1 MHIRIS
7 GHCIIKI
14 SYYPNIL
21 FSICYSPFTI
31 HHSPFMSH
39 SKFYSSLLLL
49 IILNAIIKPFWIFGI
64 DRQVQNITGAAE
76 YGTYFSLLN
85 LSIVFGFLLDWGLT
99 NFINRELSSRKTEL
113 QQQLGSFFLLKIL
126 FAVLYTAAV
135 IVVARLTG
143 VKRWDILSAVIAI
156 QFLTF
161 LFLFLRSIITANQWF
176 RTDAWLSVLDKA
188 LMILFAGC
196 FIFLPAVFGP
206 VNIDRFLLAQVIS
219 TTVAVVIVVIILYSN
234 KIVFKKPQPNF
245 FTRPLIYSVLPFA
258 LTVFLMSVH
267 MRADGFLLERI
278 HPDGAH
284 EAGIYAA
291 AYRLL
296 DASNM
301 VGYLVASFFM
311 PFIARLWS
319 EDQPLEKTIL
329 QTRHL
334 QLMFAVTIAA
344 IAIVLAPWLQKIL
357 YHRSDAYSIQVLR
370 WCLPALIGYSLVQV
384 YGTVMTATG
393 SIIAFCYLNLAAVI
407 INIVLNIFLIPSHGA
422 LGCCI
427 AAVCSQAFLAVATMV
442 FVNNKL
448 KMAAGARS
456 LGIYLLNGLL
466 VGAVLYFL
474 SKTQVNSWFTLVIA
488 TLVSFFM
495 IWSTK
500 LISLNSWLGFLKK

>member
-1 MHIRIS
+1 
-7 GHCIIKI
+7 
-14 SYYPNIL
+14 
-21 FSICYSPFTI
+21 
-31 HHSPFMSH
+31 MSH

-99 NFINRELSSRKTEL
+99 NFINRELAARKMEL
-113 QQQLGSFFLLKIL
+113 QQQLGSFFMLKIL
-126 FAVLYTAAV
+126 FAVLYTVVV
-135 IVVARLTG
+135 ITVARLTN
-143 VKRWDILSAVIAI
+143 VKRWDILAGVIAI

-188 LMILFAGC
+188 LMILFAGS
-196 FIFLPAVFGP
+196 FIFLPAVFGSI
-206 VNIDRFLLAQVIS
+206 NIDKFLLAQVIS
-219 TTVAVVIVVIILYSN
+219 TTVAVIVVIAILYSK
-234 KIVFKKPQPNF
+234 KIILKKPQLNF
-245 FTRPLIYSVLPFA
+245 FTRQVIYSVLPFA
-258 LTVFLMSVH
+258 LSVFLMSVH

-278 HPDGAH
+278 HHDGAH
-284 EAGIYAA
+284 EAGIYAT

-301 VGYLVASFFM
+301 VGYLIASFFM

-334 QLMFAVTIAA
+334 PLMFAVTIAA
-344 IAIVLAPWLQKIL
+344 IAIMLAPWLQKIL
-357 YHRSDAYSIQVLR
+357 YHRHDDYSIHVLQ
-370 WCLPALIGYSLVQV
+370 WCLPSLIGYSLVQV

-393 SIIAFCYLNLAAVI
+393 SIITFCYLNLAAVT
-407 INIVLNIFLIPSHGA
+407 INIILNLFLIPSYGA
-422 LGCCI
+422 FGCCI
-427 AAVCSQAFLAVATMV
+427 AALFSQTFLALATML

-448 KMAAGARS
+448 KISADVRS
-456 LGIYLLNGLL
+456 LAIYLLNGFL
-466 VGAVLYFL
+466 VGAVIYLL
-474 SKTQVNSWFTLVIA
+474 LKTSLNSWITLFIA
-488 TLVSFFM
+488 MLVSFVIM
-495 IWSTK
+495 WTTK
-500 LISLNSWLGFLKK
+500 LISLNSWLGFLKKQ